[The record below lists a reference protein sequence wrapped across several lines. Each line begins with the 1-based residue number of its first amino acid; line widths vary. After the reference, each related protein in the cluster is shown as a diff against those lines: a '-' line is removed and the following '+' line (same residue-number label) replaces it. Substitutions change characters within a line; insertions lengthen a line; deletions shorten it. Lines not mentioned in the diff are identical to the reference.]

1 MTQEEWKNL
10 IKYSKTPW
18 GELATDNIIL
28 TIPTENLMVL
38 QDPYPMLQLWD
49 EMVQAVAK
57 LAARPFPFER
67 PERVVPDKQISLGRY
82 SIGIL

>member
-1 MTQEEWKNL
+1 
-10 IKYSKTPW
+10 
-18 GELATDNIIL
+18 
-28 TIPTENLMVL
+28 MVL
-38 QDPYPMLQLWD
+38 QDPYPVLQLWD

-67 PERVVPDKQISLGRY
+67 PERVVLDKQISLGRY